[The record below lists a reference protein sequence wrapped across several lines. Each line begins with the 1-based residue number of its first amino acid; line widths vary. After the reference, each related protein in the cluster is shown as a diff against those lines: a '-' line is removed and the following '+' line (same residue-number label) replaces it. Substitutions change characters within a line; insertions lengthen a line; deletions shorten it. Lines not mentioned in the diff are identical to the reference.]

1 MQVFQVGHREQA
13 EFLLEAFGEVGRA
26 AETGVERDLCDA
38 VGFLTHLFLGPFETE
53 FFQQYIG

>member
-38 VGFLTHLFLGPFETE
+38 VGFLTHLLLGPFETE
-53 FFQQYIG
+53 FFQ